1 MYELDDHAVLSSAPY
16 LARLNAPTPW
26 STRMMP
32 NHRNMIRSQ
41 CRVLESAGGAVAR
54 HALTVRLSPE
64 PGRAD
69 ALQAALKARI
79 EALPTR
85 PGVIGAHLLQHQAPP
100 IAPTTEQQ
108 IRGLRDQV
116 ADWVLVACGYDL
128 AAIQGLANGE
138 FGEHRLRDAGAAEGT
153 VVGLY
158 AVAHSATPRDI
169 G

>member
-1 MYELDDHAVLSSAPY
+1 
-16 LARLNAPTPW
+16 
-26 STRMMP
+26 
-32 NHRNMIRSQ
+32 
-41 CRVLESAGGAVAR
+41 
-54 HALTVRLSPE
+54 
-64 PGRAD
+64 
-69 ALQAALKARI
+69 LKARI